1 VGERRVTVARLKP
14 AAFPCS
20 WWNPRSTAKPR
31 RIEIRSV
38 GPSAS
43 LLSAYAAGDGA
54 NRRTDAY
61 GGSIENR
68 VRFALKVVDAVVC
81 GDRRWAGGHPAVA
94 GYAKR

>member
-1 VGERRVTVARLKP
+1 
-14 AAFPCS
+14 
-20 WWNPRSTAKPR
+20 
-31 RIEIRSV
+31 
-38 GPSAS
+38 
-43 LLSAYAAGDGA
+43 LSAYAAGDGA

-94 GYAKR
+94 GYAKQ